1 MPETEGDNSVIDIQ
15 RVLSGLVKNITN
27 QEFDNLN
34 IKHKFEKVEEI
45 YGEGIKDIKKQMTVE
60 TLKKKSQ
67 YLEKV
72 VWEKENTEI
81 KKEMKDLIVR
91 KEKMKNIRQQLN
103 ELSKIYDK
111 SVDDYKNITLKQL
124 RVPLLIYTGKILQ
137 DYQNGLGVFVSKDEM
152 RFVSNGDAKHDILNT
167 FSSGQLSGFVLAF
180 LFAMNKQYIKASSDD
195 IGFIL
200 IDDPVQTMDDINISS
215 LIEVLRND
223 FSDKQ
228 IILSTNEMDKENYI
242 LYKFY
247 KYNKIGQSF
256 NVKEEIYG

>member
-1 MPETEGDNSVIDIQ
+1 MPS
-15 RVLSGLVKNITN
+15 
-27 QEFDNLN
+27 
-34 IKHKFEKVEEI
+34 
-45 YGEGIKDIKKQMTVE
+45 
-60 TLKKKSQ
+60 
-67 YLEKV
+67 
-72 VWEKENTEI
+72 
-81 KKEMKDLIVR
+81 
-91 KEKMKNIRQQLN
+91 
-103 ELSKIYDK
+103 
-111 SVDDYKNITLKQL
+111 YKNTARSLVWAVSLRKIGSPLLIFIMFPLYTVA

-137 DYQNGLGVFVSKDEM
+137 DYQNGLGVFVNKDEM

-223 FSDKQ
+223 FANKQ
-228 IILSTNEMDKENYI
+228 IVLSTHEMDKENYI

-247 KYNKIGQSF
+247 KYNQVGQSF